1 MSFQNLA
8 VKNRRTNRGFALIVT
23 LSLMILLTVI
33 AVGLLSLSSISLRS
47 SSQSDAMAAARA
59 NARMALLLAIGELQK
74 STGPDQRV
82 TSPADIAGDAAGFP
96 LAAGAQPLNDKSI
109 NGDSKGLSGIQ
120 PGSRYWTGVWKN
132 SNSTTPGLE
141 IYSKTPSPSFI
152 QWLVSGNESAPILP
166 SDGTY
171 SVNPSGVVADVKKA
185 VVLVGKSTVGISPGG
200 IDRHVVVPLVQVT
213 GKDPSKPSGR
223 YGWWVG
229 DDGVKAK
236 INIRKTLD
244 DKSNYAALV
253 AQRRGW
259 ETVPGFNDPGASYPD
274 PSSGQHALLPKIISL
289 SEAGLLL
296 PSLGNL
302 SGGSSPIQTV
312 FHSATSDSMSLLTDT
327 LNGGMKLDLT
337 AILAADLPATNP
349 VPSVANYPLRDSSII
364 PAKINNQNT
373 VAAAMKAPRWNA
385 IKDFYDR
392 SKQLDGGALVVKP
405 AATDFGSAI
414 SPVVTDLRILMGAR
428 FKVKDAALRTF
439 NIFPCGKIAVAI
451 ANPYSYPLKWTSAI
465 EIEIRNQTPTG
476 NDPSRIWGN
485 LSPKPAYLP
494 KEPYPSSEAA
504 VFNRA
509 IFSIPAASLAPGEAR
524 AYTMGS
530 PVKRAAGS
538 TSSVTI
544 NLAPFSSSAPFD
556 FNNCVELENTSVYNL
571 TPTNNPNDPP
581 KRFELDVR
589 ESWQTSLATIEIGL
603 AGSPSGSRL
612 LRRIERFEL
621 DNGYFSPNQRRFYNT
636 RADGTARGES
646 EPVAVS
652 EMTQPFPLMLY
663 SFQISQPGGPY
674 KDYMPAAYE
683 MGQRGSTLRTFADF
697 NLQATRIRKP
707 IASYNPPPYFA
718 ESNDNAAQLAARPP
732 GGETGSGFTR
742 DFALIARWGRSSK
755 SGSDKTILF
764 SVPSQFSTLAQ
775 LQHADLTGDDIG
787 ASVGHQPGHA
797 VGNSYASP
805 FVKRGLTAQAR
816 TSYELKGNPNRSGTN
831 SIYPTNY
838 YDLSYLLNT
847 ALWDSYFFSSVPRSG
862 PAVPENPTLIRF
874 NPNETTANVRDV
886 TGVAT
891 APLFMTDGGFN
902 INSTDKN
909 AWKVFLAS
917 AKHFKHSADAADSTD
932 AAFPRS
938 LEQISP
944 SLVPPSGSNADSFSG
959 FRRLTDPQLDA
970 LAEEMVKQVRL
981 RGPFLSLSHFINR
994 SLAPIANQPALSRS
1008 GALQSAID
1016 ESGVN
1021 IAFQGKKNDFTA
1033 IKATEDAVTLGW
1045 KNGAPRADYDGGK
1058 IGLDRPNL
1066 PDFAQTSADRNYG
1079 TVASIYA
1086 DTEMLSD
1093 SALVPEQGF
1102 RSTAIPGWVTQADV
1116 LQVIGGAITARSDT
1130 FRIRAFGEA
1139 LDASGKSI
1147 AKAYCEA
1154 VVQRTPDYVDPSNP
1168 PTARDSAGSPLTNIN
1183 KVHGRHYQ
1191 IVSFRWLSSQEI

>member
-1 MSFQNLA
+1 MA
-8 VKNRRTNRGFALIVT
+8 KD
-23 LSLMILLTVI
+23 
-33 AVGLLSLSSISLRS
+33 SSKL
-47 SSQSDAMAAARA
+47 
-59 NARMALLLAIGELQK
+59 
-74 STGPDQRV
+74 
-82 TSPADIAGDAAGFP
+82 
-96 LAAGAQPLNDKSI
+96 
-109 NGDSKGLSGIQ
+109 
-120 PGSRYWTGVWKN
+120 
-132 SNSTTPGLE
+132 
-141 IYSKTPSPSFI
+141 
-152 QWLVSGNESAPILP
+152 
-166 SDGTY
+166 
-171 SVNPSGVVADVKKA
+171 
-185 VVLVGKSTVGISPGG
+185 
-200 IDRHVVVPLVQVT
+200 
-213 GKDPSKPSGR
+213 SGR

-236 INIRKTLD
+236 INILKTFE

-259 ETVPGFNDPGASYPD
+259 ETVPGFNDPGAPYPD
-274 PSSGQHALLPKIISL
+274 PSSAQHALLPKVISL
-289 SEAGLLL
+289 AEARLLL
-296 PSLGNL
+296 PGLGNL
-302 SGGSSPIQTV
+302 SGGSSPIQAV
-312 FHSATSDSMSLLTDT
+312 FHSGTSDSMSLLTDT

-337 AILAADLPATNP
+337 AILATDLPIANP
-349 VPSVANYPLRDSSII
+349 VPSVANYPVRDSSII

-373 VAAAMKAPRWNA
+373 VAVSMKAPRWND

-405 AATDFGSAI
+405 AASEFGSSISPIVTDF
-414 SPVVTDLRILMGAR
+414 RILMGAR
-428 FKVKDAALRTF
+428 LKVKDAAQRTF
-439 NIFPCGKIAVAI
+439 NISACGKIAVAI
-451 ANPYSYPLKWTSAI
+451 ANPYSYPLKWTKAI

-485 LSPKPAYLP
+485 ISPKPAYLP

-504 VFNRA
+504 LFNNA

-530 PVKRAAGS
+530 PFKRAAGS
-538 TSSVTI
+538 ASRVTI
-544 NLAPFSSSAPFD
+544 NLTPFSSSAPFD
-556 FNNCVELENTSVYNL
+556 FNNCIELDNTSVYNL
-571 TPTNNPNDPP
+571 TPSNIPNDPP
-581 KRFELDVR
+581 KRFELDIR
-589 ESWQTSLATIEIGL
+589 ESWQTSLATIEISL

-621 DNGYFSPNQRRFYNT
+621 DNGYYSPNQRRFYNT

-718 ESNDNAAQLAARPP
+718 ESNDNAAQLAAIPP
-732 GGETGSGFTR
+732 GGATGDAFTR

-755 SGSDKTILF
+755 VGGSEKTILF

-787 ASVGHQPGHA
+787 ASIGHQPGHA
-797 VGNSYASP
+797 VGNSYATP
-805 FVKRGLTAQAR
+805 FVKRGLTAQVR
-816 TSYELKGNPNRSGTN
+816 TSYELKGNPDRSGTN

-838 YDLSYLLNT
+838 YDLSHLLNT

-862 PAVPENPTLIRF
+862 SAVPENPTLIRF
-874 NPNETTANVRDV
+874 NPDETSASVRDA
-886 TGVAT
+886 TGVAV
-891 APLFMTDGGFN
+891 APVLVMDGGFN

-909 AWKVFLAS
+909 AWKAFFAS
-917 AKHFKHSADAADSTD
+917 AKHFKHMADTAVSTD
-932 AAFPRS
+932 AAFPRG

-944 SLVPPSGSNADSFSG
+944 STVPPTGNNADSFSG

-981 RGPFLSLSHFINR
+981 RGPFLSISHFVNR
-994 SLAPIANQPALSRS
+994 ALTPIANQPALSRS

-1016 ESGVN
+1016 ESGAN
-1021 IAFQGKKNDFTA
+1021 IAFQGKKNVFNT
-1033 IKATEDAVTLGW
+1033 IKVTEDAVTLGW
-1045 KNGAPRADYDGGK
+1045 KTGAPRADYDGGK
-1058 IGLDRPNL
+1058 VGLDRPNI
-1066 PDFAQTSADRNYG
+1066 PDYAQSSADRNYG
-1079 TVASIYA
+1079 SVASIYA
-1086 DTEMLSD
+1086 DSEMLSD
-1093 SALVPEQGF
+1093 ATLVPEQGF

-1116 LQVIGGAITARSDT
+1116 LQVIGASITARSDT
-1130 FRIRAFGEA
+1130 FRIRTFGDA

-1154 VVQRTPDYVDPSNP
+1154 VVQRTPAYVDPSNP
-1168 PTARDSAGSPLTNIN
+1168 PAARDSVGSPLTNIN
-1183 KVHGRHYQ
+1183 KTYGRLYQ
-1191 IVSFRWLSSQEI
+1191 IVSFRWLSAQEI